1 MVRSDAGDTMKWL
14 FLLCLVVAV
23 LASAE
28 DIWRR
33 RVSNAVTAGAFV
45 AGVGLRS
52 WLFGLD
58 GLWDALLGAVIGFVV
73 FLVFYWLGGMGG
85 GDIKLMSAFGTIVGG
100 KQIFLAA
107 VLTGIIGAMMAVAF
121 LAVRKLRRLASS
133 DPVSA
138 TPDRKMMI
146 PYAPA
151 ISLGM
156 LLTFAQ
162 FLD

>member
-1 MVRSDAGDTMKWL
+1 MMWL

-45 AGVGLRS
+45 AGVALRS

-73 FLVFYWLGGMGG
+73 FLVFYWLGDMGG
-85 GDIKLMSAFGTIVGG
+85 EISNSC
-100 KQIFLAA
+100 
-107 VLTGIIGAMMAVAF
+107 
-121 LAVRKLRRLASS
+121 RRSERSWEANKFSWRLS
-133 DPVSA
+133 
-138 TPDRKMMI
+138 
-146 PYAPA
+146 
-151 ISLGM
+151 
-156 LLTFAQ
+156 
-162 FLD
+162 

>member
-1 MVRSDAGDTMKWL
+1 MKWL

-28 DIWRR
+28 DLWRR

-45 AGVGLRS
+45 AGVALRS

-58 GLWDALLGAVIGFVV
+58 GLWDALLGAVIGFGV

-121 LAVRKLRRLASS
+121 LAVRKVRRLASS
-133 DPVSA
+133 DRVSA

>member
-1 MVRSDAGDTMKWL
+1 MWL

-45 AGVGLRS
+45 AGVALRS

-107 VLTGIIGAMMAVAF
+107 VLTGIIGAIMAVAF
-121 LAVRKLRRLASS
+121 LAVRKFRRLGSS
-133 DPVSA
+133 DSVPA

>member
-1 MVRSDAGDTMKWL
+1 MMWL
-14 FLLCLVVAV
+14 FLLCLLVAV

-45 AGVGLRS
+45 AGVALRS
-52 WLFGLD
+52 WLFGIE

-121 LAVRKLRRLASS
+121 LVARKLRRLASS
-133 DPVSA
+133 EPVPA

-162 FLD
+162 FID

>member
-1 MVRSDAGDTMKWL
+1 MMWL
-14 FLLCLVVAV
+14 FLLCLLVAV

-45 AGVGLRS
+45 AGVALRS
-52 WLFGLD
+52 WLFGIE

-121 LAVRKLRRLASS
+121 LVARKLRRLASS
-133 DPVSA
+133 EPVPA

>member
-1 MVRSDAGDTMKWL
+1 MKWL

-33 RVSNAVTAGAFV
+33 RVSNAVTAGAFA
-45 AGVGLRS
+45 AGVALRS

-58 GLWDALLGAVIGFVV
+58 GLWDALLGAGIGFVV

-121 LAVRKLRRLASS
+121 LAVRKLRRLGSS
-133 DPVSA
+133 DSVPA

>member
-1 MVRSDAGDTMKWL
+1 MMWL
-14 FLLCLVVAV
+14 FLLCLLVAV

-45 AGVGLRS
+45 AGVALRS
-52 WLFGLD
+52 WLFGIE

-107 VLTGIIGAMMAVAF
+107 VLTGVIGAMMAVAF
-121 LAVRKLRRLASS
+121 LVARKLRRLASS
-133 DPVSA
+133 EPVPA

-162 FLD
+162 FID

>member
-1 MVRSDAGDTMKWL
+1 MMWL

-45 AGVGLRS
+45 AGVALRS

-133 DPVSA
+133 DPVPA

>member
-133 DPVSA
+133 DPVLA